1 MFILITVDV
10 LDLPS
15 TPSTKSN
22 SLIDMK
28 EMRENLLLMKGEVP
42 TSYQYLSKRFHVCFY
57 ISS

>member
-28 EMRENLLLMKGEVP
+28 EMRENLLLMKGEVQ
-42 TSYQYLSKRFHVCFY
+42 TSYQYL
-57 ISS
+57 